1 MKYKKLDNNNW
12 IVYIQEN
19 GKDKEIKL
27 QFPADSIDQM
37 GYFEDGSLFCDKEVD

>member
-19 GKDKEIKL
+19 GKDKEIKIK
-27 QFPADSIDQM
+27 FPADCIDQM
-37 GYFEDGSLFCDKEVD
+37 GYYEDDDLDRIES